1 MTVAVLRDLPL
12 LHGLGPDVRE
22 LVEGAFVAAEYPF
35 GAVIVREGE
44 EADAFYV
51 LVSGTARAVKV
62 GPHGE
67 EVALNVLRPGDYFG
81 ELALLEQTSRSAT
94 VRASCAVEVL
104 KLDRSVFGSLV
115 RSHPGLRAQ
124 LAESVRAH
132 RLRDFLRVHT
142 ALARVPSEALEQL
155 IGQLEVV
162 EVAPGEPLPP
172 GPLHVVRD
180 GHLRVGGGGYA
191 RSGDYFSGAAEALTR
206 CELLRAAT
214 FDSVRAEVEER
225 ADQARYRELAHV
237 PPDFAEEILA
247 PAPPVEPEP
256 EEWDGSARPRRRIR
270 RFPQVWQIDEA
281 DCGAAALA
289 MVCRHFGREV
299 SLAHI
304 RRAVGTGADGT
315 SLAGIAH
322 GGESVGLEA
331 RTVKASRDSL
341 DSLPLPAVVHWDAG
355 HWVVLYDVSEG
366 RVRVADPARGHRRM
380 TREEFERGWSGYAAL
395 LSPTGAFA
403 EAPEEQPRLRWLLG
417 FFAPYRGTLLRAFVL
432 ALVAAGLQM
441 AIPVFSQVI
450 VDTVLSER
458 DYALLHVLA
467 LAMLAVLAIATLATV
482 VQRLIL
488 SRAAVKIDGTTLDFV
503 TGSLLDLPMSYFAA
517 RRTGDI
523 ERRLAGMRQVRIL
536 IVQNG
541 VQGMTAA
548 TQLLVAVALM
558 FVYSPAL
565 ALVYLGSVPVYALLM
580 RFSRTRLRPIFD
592 SLEEAYGKYQS
603 RQIDAI
609 KGIETV
615 KAMGAEP
622 ALRGMM
628 LAQFKDLAGRV
639 FRADLTVMAYDGA
652 VQMTT
657 FLSLAVFLWVGA
669 LEVLGGTL
677 SVGQLVSFN
686 ALVLLGNAAV
696 GVLLL
701 LWDEVQQG
709 SVLVGRLHDI
719 LAEEP
724 EQGSDHSGLEP
735 VPPLEGRVRLERV
748 GFHHGGPIATP
759 SLEDVT
765 LDVPAGATVAIVGRS
780 GAGKTTL
787 VKCLAGL
794 LEPTSGTIRYDGL
807 DMRILRY
814 RELRRQIG
822 FVLQDTYLFDDT
834 IAHNIALDES
844 YPDMERVVWAARVA
858 NAHEFIERL
867 PLGYDA
873 RVGET
878 GVLLAGGQRQRIAIA
893 RAVYRRPPVLI
904 LDEATSSLD
913 SESERAVQEN
923 LDRLLDGRTS
933 FVIAHRL
940 STVRDADVIVVLEKG
955 RLVDQ
960 GTHDELMARRGLYWY
975 LVSQQLEL

>member
-1 MTVAVLRDLPL
+1 MSVDALRGLPL
-12 LHGLGPDVRE
+12 LDGLSPDVRE

-44 EADAFYV
+44 EAGAFYV
-51 LVSGTARAVKV
+51 LVSGAARAIKA

-67 EVALNVLRPGDYFG
+67 EVPLNVLGPGDSFG

-94 VRASCAVEVL
+94 VRASSAVEL
-104 KLDRSVFGSLV
+104 LELDRSVFGALV

-124 LAESVRAH
+124 LAESIRAH

-142 ALARVPSEALEQL
+142 SLARAPGEALEEL
-155 IGQLEVV
+155 IAGLEVIQ
-162 EVAPGEPLPP
+162 VAPGETLPA
-172 GPLHVVRD
+172 GPLHIVRD
-180 GHLRVGGGGYA
+180 GHLRVGAGGYA
-191 RSGDYFSGAAEALTR
+191 RAGDLFTDTAEARTR
-206 CELLRAAT
+206 CELLRAKT
-214 FDSVRAEVEER
+214 YESVRTEVEER
-225 ADQARYRELAHV
+225 ADQAHYRELAHV
-237 PPDFAEEILA
+237 PPDFAEEILPA
-247 PAPPVEPEP
+247 APPREPEP
-256 EEWDGSARPRRRIR
+256 EEWHGEALPRKRIR

-304 RRAVGTGADGT
+304 RRAVCTGADGT

-322 GGESVGLEA
+322 GAESLGLEA
-331 RTVKASRDSL
+331 RTVKASKTAL
-341 DSLPLPAVVHWDAG
+341 DELPLPAIVHWDAG
-355 HWVVLYDVSEG
+355 HWVVVHDV
-366 RVRVADPARGHRRM
+366 RRHVRIADPARGHRRIP
-380 TREEFERGWSGYAAL
+380 REEFERRWSGYAAL
-395 LSPTGAFA
+395 LSPTATF
-403 EAPEEQPRLRWLLG
+403 EDAPEEPPRLRWLLG

-450 VDTVLSER
+450 VDTVLPER
-458 DYALLHVLA
+458 DYALLGVLA
-467 LAMLAVLAIATLATV
+467 PAMLAVLAVATLATV

-503 TGSLLDLPMSYFAA
+503 TGSLLEKPMSYFAA

-523 ERRLAGMRQVRIL
+523 ERRLAGLRQVRIL

-558 FVYSPAL
+558 FAYNATL

-580 RFSRTRLRPIFD
+580 RFSRVRLRPIFD
-592 SLEEAYGKYQS
+592 SLEEAYGSYQS

-669 LEVLGGTL
+669 LEVLGGAL

-686 ALVLLGNAAV
+686 ALVLLGNAAL

-724 EQGSDHSGLEP
+724 EQGSDHSALQT

-748 GFHHGGPIATP
+748 GLNYGGPIETP
-759 SLEDVT
+759 ILEDVT
-765 LDVPAGATVAIVGRS
+765 LDVGAGATVAIVGRS
-780 GAGKTTL
+780 GSGKTTL
-787 VKCLAGL
+787 AKCLAGL

-807 DMRILRY
+807 DMRTLRY

-822 FVLQDTYLFDDT
+822 FVLQDTYLFDAT

-844 YPDMERVVWAARVA
+844 YPDMERVIWAARVA
-858 NAHEFIERL
+858 NAHEFVERL
-867 PLGYDA
+867 PLGYDT

-878 GVLLAGGQRQRIAIA
+878 GVLAGGQRQRIAIA

-955 RLVDQ
+955 RIAEQ

>member
-1 MTVAVLRDLPL
+1 MTVGVLRDLPL
-12 LHGLGPDVRE
+12 LDGLGPDVRE
-22 LVEGAFVAAEYPF
+22 LVEGAFVAADYPF

-44 EADAFYV
+44 AADAFYV
-51 LVSGTARAVKV
+51 LVSGTARAIKS

-67 EVALNVLRPGDYFG
+67 EVPLNVLRPGDSFG

-94 VRASCAVEVL
+94 VRASSAVEVL
-104 KLDRSVFGSLV
+104 TLDRSVFGALL

-132 RLRDFLRVHT
+132 RLREHT
-142 ALARVPSEALEQL
+142 TYE
-155 IGQLEVV
+155 
-162 EVAPGEPLPP
+162 
-172 GPLHVVRD
+172 
-180 GHLRVGGGGYA
+180 
-191 RSGDYFSGAAEALTR
+191 
-206 CELLRAAT
+206 
-214 FDSVRAEVEER
+214 SVRAEVEER
-225 ADQARYRELAHV
+225 ADETHYRELAHV
-237 PPDFAEEILA
+237 PPDFAEEILP
-247 PAPPVEPEP
+247 PAPPPEPEP
-256 EEWDGSARPRRRIR
+256 EEWTGSAPSRRRIR

-289 MVCRHFGREV
+289 MVCRHLGREV

-304 RRAVGTGADGT
+304 RRAVCTGADGT

-322 GGESVGLEA
+322 GAESLGLEA
-331 RTVKASRDSL
+331 RTVKASKTSL
-341 DSLPLPAVVHWDAG
+341 DSLPLPAIVHWDAG
-355 HWVVLYDVSEG
+355 HWLVVYDVSA
-366 RVRVADPARGHRRM
+366 RVRIADPARGHRRVS
-380 TREEFERGWSGYAAL
+380 REEFERRWSGYAAL
-395 LSPTGAFA
+395 LSPTAAFA
-403 EAPEEQPRLRWLLG
+403 EAPAEPPRLRWLLG
-417 FFAPYRGTLLRAFVL
+417 FFAPYRGTLLRAFAL

-450 VDTVLSER
+450 VDTVLGER

-467 LAMLAVLAIATLATV
+467 LGMLAVLAIATVATV
-482 VQRLIL
+482 LQRLIL
-488 SRAAVKIDGTTLDFV
+488 SRAAVRIDGTTLDFV
-503 TGSLLDLPMSYFAA
+503 TGSLLEKPMSYFAA

-523 ERRLAGMRQVRIL
+523 ERRLAGLRQVRIL

-558 FVYSPAL
+558 FAYNATL

-592 SLEEAYGKYQS
+592 SLEEAYGSYQS

-652 VQMTT
+652 VQVTT

-669 LEVLGGTL
+669 LEVLGGAL

-724 EQGSDHSGLEP
+724 EQGSDHSALQA
-735 VPPLEGRVRLERV
+735 VPRLEGRVRLERV
-748 GFHHGGPIATP
+748 GFHYGGPIETP
-759 SLEDVT
+759 ILEDIT

-780 GAGKTTL
+780 GSGKTTL

-807 DMRILRY
+807 DMRTLRY

-858 NAHEFIERL
+858 SAHEFVERL
-867 PLGYDA
+867 PLGYDT

-878 GVLLAGGQRQRIAIA
+878 GVRLAGGQRQRIAIA

-940 STVRDADVIVVLEKG
+940 STVRDADVIVVVEQG
-955 RLVDQ
+955 RIVEQ